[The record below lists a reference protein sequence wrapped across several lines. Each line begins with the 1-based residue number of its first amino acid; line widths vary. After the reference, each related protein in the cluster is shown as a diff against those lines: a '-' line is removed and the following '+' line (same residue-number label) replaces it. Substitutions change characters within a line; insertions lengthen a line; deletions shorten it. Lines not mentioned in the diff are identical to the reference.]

1 MSISPLESFCSEEVF
16 VKIKIVVGAALLAVV
31 GVAMVTFF
39 FRERVL
45 AEVGTTKITDKEV
58 RLARKALEPLMPN
71 IPDEAAVLDRMVKGQ
86 AIVELLK
93 LKGIANLEEAL
104 QQEMAR
110 FEGNA
115 EAGKQFEKV
124 KKKLGNDPEKLKKLV
139 LVPMV
144 ADRLAFQEGYLKDDE
159 FNRNQIDKAEEFLKA
174 VQKNP
179 KSFSEIARREN
190 LPLTSGK
197 WIKGKG
203 LILDN
208 PLLGSFT
215 SNTYASAQREAER
228 QGIMSLDKLEAG
240 QILDHVVDNKSG
252 LWIIKSG
259 GPLESKNG
267 IKIEAVVVK
276 REPFGLWMQK
286 NARAVAIKRM
296 PASEL
301 KSK

>member
-1 MSISPLESFCSEEVF
+1 
-16 VKIKIVVGAALLAVV
+16 
-31 GVAMVTFF
+31 
-39 FRERVL
+39 L

-58 RLARKALEPLMPN
+58 RLARKALEPLMQN
-71 IPDEAAVLDRMVKGQ
+71 VPDEAAVLDRMIKGQ
-86 AIVELLK
+86 VIVELLK
-93 LKGIANLEEAL
+93 IKGIANLEEAF

-115 EAGKQFEKV
+115 EAGKQFESA
-124 KKKLGNDPEKLKKLV
+124 KKKVGNDPERLKKLV
-139 LVPMV
+139 LIPMA

-159 FNRNQIDKAEEFLKA
+159 FNRNKIDKAETFLKA

-179 KSFSEIARREN
+179 QNFSEIARKEN

-208 PLLGSFT
+208 PILGSFT

-228 QGIMSLDKLEAG
+228 QGIMSLDKLAAG

-252 LWIIKSG
+252 LWIIKSRG
-259 GPLESKNG
+259 ALESKNG

-286 NARAVAIKRM
+286 NARIVSVKRM
-296 PASEL
+296 AASES
-301 KSK
+301 KSQ

>member
-31 GVAMVTFF
+31 GVAMFTFF
-39 FRERVL
+39 SREKVL

-71 IPDEAAVLDRMVKGQ
+71 IPDEAAVLDRMIKGQ

-93 LKGIANLEEAL
+93 LKRNANLEEAL

-124 KKKLGNDPEKLKKLV
+124 KKKVGNDPEKLKKLV
-139 LVPMV
+139 LIPMA
-144 ADRLAFQEGYLKDDE
+144 ADRLAFQEGYLKDDD
-159 FNRNQIDKAEEFLKA
+159 FNKNKIDTAEAFLRA
-174 VQKNP
+174 VQKSP
-179 KSFSEIARREN
+179 KNFSEIARREN
-190 LPLTSGK
+190 LPLTLGK

-203 LILDN
+203 LILEN

-215 SNTYASAQREAER
+215 ANTYASEQREAER

-252 LWIIKSG
+252 LWIIKSR

-296 PASEL
+296 PAPEL